1 MSPDQEARQKMAQP
15 DHNMSGSMNEH
26 HPEGTRADGVTRSTP
41 GPQTP
46 EAVDIERFTAQVA
59 EARRETEDFKN
70 RYLRAAAEVQNVRK
84 QAERDASTR
93 ATQDKRRF
101 LREFLEVGDSLEMAL
116 SLGDWPGMRE
126 GVRLAYQQ
134 LQHALAQAG
143 VERMVVKPGD
153 TFDPVYHEAV
163 EVRAG
168 DAPHDVVVEVV
179 RAGYLHDGAVLRPAQ
194 VIVARGRN
202 T

>member
-1 MSPDQEARQKMAQP
+1 MAQP
-15 DHNMSGSMNEH
+15 DHNTSGSMNEH
-26 HPEGTRADGVTRSTP
+26 HPEGTRADGATRSTP
-41 GPQTP
+41 SPQTP
-46 EAVDIERFTAQVA
+46 EAVEIERCIAQVA
-59 EARRETEDFKN
+59 EARREIEDFKN
-70 RYLRAAAEVQNVRK
+70 RYMRAAAEVENVRK

-93 ATQDKRRF
+93 ATQEKRRF
-101 LREFLEVGDSLEMAL
+101 LREFLEVGDTLEIIL
-116 SLGDWPGMRE
+116 SQPTDAPGLFQ
-126 GVRLAYQQ
+126 GVRLALRQSQQ
-134 LQHALAQAG
+134 VLARAG

-153 TFDPVYHEAV
+153 TFDPGYHEAV

-168 DAPHDVVVEVV
+168 DAPQDVVVDVV